1 MKLKKLLAILMV
13 AVLVLSV
20 GCSNN
25 GDDNATETPEETGEA
40 VTENETETE
49 KEPEESDSGIVTELD
64 GEVEVVF
71 WHAMGG
77 GQEETLVKLTEQF
90 MEENENIKIDLQNQ
104 GNYGD
109 LSQKLVATSQSPS
122 DLPTITQAY
131 PDWVLPMINEGLV
144 IPLDDYINND
154 EIGFDDWEDILEGL
168 REGVQYEGKTY
179 GIPFNKSTEVI
190 WYNKTLFD
198 ELGLE
203 VPTTYE
209 ELEEVSKKITEEK
222 GIPAAGFD
230 SLANFMSTYLINHGV
245 EFDADL
251 DITGDAVR
259 EAAQYHMD
267 GIVGEYFRIA
277 GTDRYLSGPFASEQ
291 MAMYIG
297 SNAGETYV
305 KEGVDGKFEY
315 AAAPYPSEK
324 SIQQG
329 TDIYM
334 FENAT
339 PEQRTAAYEY
349 LKYLTSK
356 DAQIQWALGTGY
368 MPVRASA
375 IQDEA
380 YSTSGS
386 AIAPILEDATKDLY
400 TRPLAPGSQQAYND
414 TGAMLEELLSSPSN
428 DVDQALENF
437 KPIYDSA
444 WQQ

>member
-1 MKLKKLLAILMV
+1 MKLKKLLAIVMV
-13 AVLVLSV
+13 AVLVLAM
-20 GCSNN
+20 GCSSDGNN
-25 GDDNATETPEETGEA
+25 DTADTPEENGEA
-40 VTENETETE
+40 VTEENSEETAQ
-49 KEPEESDSGIVTELD
+49 EESGSDIVTDLD

-71 WHAMGG
+71 WHGMGG

-144 IPLDDYINND
+144 IPLDEYINHE
-154 EIGFDDWEDILEGL
+154 EIGFDNWEDVLGGL
-168 REGVQYEGKTY
+168 REGVEYEGKIY

-203 VPTTYE
+203 VPTTFE
-209 ELEEVSKKITEEK
+209 ELEEVSKTITAEK

-230 SLANFMSTYLINHGV
+230 SLANFMSTYLINNGV

-251 DITGDAVR
+251 DITGDAVK

-267 GIVGEYFRIA
+267 GIEGEYFRIA

-305 KEGVDGKFEY
+305 SEGVDGKFEY

-349 LKYLTSK
+349 LKYITSK
-356 DAQIQWALGTGY
+356 DAQIEWALGTGY
-368 MPVRASA
+368 MPIRESA

-386 AIAPILEDATKDLY
+386 AIAPILEEATKDLY

-414 TGAMLEELLSSPSN
+414 MGAMLEELLSSPNN

-437 KPIYDSA
+437 EPIYKSA
-444 WQQ
+444 WEQ

>member
-1 MKLKKLLAILMV
+1 MKLKKLLAVLMI
-13 AVLVLSV
+13 AVLVLAV

-25 GDDNATETPEETGEA
+25 ANDNATDTPDETGET
-40 VTENETETE
+40 VTEE
-49 KEPEESDSGIVTELD
+49 KVDEVEESDSGIVTELD

-71 WHAMGG
+71 WHGMGG
-77 GQEETLVKLTEQF
+77 GQEATLISLTEQF
-90 MEENENIKIDLQNQ
+90 MAENENIKIDLQNQ

-122 DLPTITQAY
+122 NLPTITQAY

-144 IPLDDYINND
+144 IPLDDYINN
-154 EIGFDDWEDILEGL
+154 EVIGFDNWDDILSGL
-168 REGVQYEGKTY
+168 RAGVEYEGKIY

-209 ELEEVSKKITEEK
+209 ELEEVSKTITAEK

-230 SLANFMSTYLINHGV
+230 SLANYMSTYLINNGV

-305 KEGVDGKFEY
+305 REGVDGKFEY

-356 DAQIQWALGTGY
+356 DAQIEWALGTGY
-368 MPVRASA
+368 MPVRESA

-380 YSTSGS
+380 YSSSGS
-386 AIAPILEDATKDLY
+386 AIAPILADATENLY

-414 TGAMLEELLSSPSN
+414 TGAMLEELLSSPNN